1 MVERRDKTDTDGRG
15 LGHSFAADN
24 VDRGDPDV
32 DFIKRRPTYPI
43 GDDPRGREIDFEDD
57 TLDGSQAI
65 GHRPVYR
72 AYRGNAPLEGQE
84 FGMPER
90 VGSLDSITD
99 LRPELP
105 DKSVDFAALEAAK
118 EIERERLAETKFQ
131 ALFPSVSIKSPAP
144 GQSFSVG
151 SQIQIVTG
159 VTVLQGLQSVL
170 LFVGGRSVERRV
182 LDRRDQDAFR
192 HGDFTFY
199 YTIPSNQ
206 VLGPLDITIRAYNVS
221 NALQGFVAD
230 DATNTPPNADGI
242 DKAVGTLD
250 GRIGQLYGSERTAPL
265 LEASS
270 FLRTPDSVI
279 SISINVI

>member
-1 MVERRDKTDTDGRG
+1 MVERRGKTDTEGRG

-57 TLDGSQAI
+57 TLDGSQSI

-72 AYRGNAPLEGQE
+72 AYKGQAPLEGQE

-90 VGSLDSITD
+90 IGSLDNITD
-99 LRPELP
+99 LRPDLP
-105 DKSVDFAALEAAK
+105 SRSVDANALDAEK
-118 EIERERLAETKFQ
+118 EIERERLEETKFQ
-131 ALFPSVSIKSPAP
+131 ALFPTVSIKNPSP

-151 SQIQIVTG
+151 SQVQVVTG

-170 LFVGGRSVERRV
+170 LFAGGQLVERRV
-182 LDRRDQDAFR
+182 LDRRDQAAFR

-199 YTIPSNQ
+199 YTVPSNQ
-206 VLGPLDITIRAYNVS
+206 PLGPLDITIRAFNIS

-250 GRIGQLYGSERTAPL
+250 GRIGQLYGSEQTAPL
-265 LEASS
+265 LDASS
-270 FLRTPDSVI
+270 FLRTPDSVV
-279 SISINVI
+279 SITINIV

>member
-1 MVERRDKTDTDGRG
+1 MAERRGKTDTEGRG

-24 VDRGDPDV
+24 VERGEEGV

-57 TLDGSQAI
+57 TTDGSQSI
-65 GHRPVYR
+65 GHHPVYR
-72 AYRGNAPLEGQE
+72 AYKGQAPLEGQE

-90 VGSLDSITD
+90 IGSLDKLKD
-99 LRPELP
+99 LDPELP
-105 DKSVDFAALEAAK
+105 NRSVDFNALEAAK
-118 EIERERLAETKFQ
+118 AIERERLAETKFQ
-131 ALFPSVSIKSPAP
+131 ALFPSISIKNPSP

-151 SQIQIVTG
+151 SQIQIITG

-170 LFVGGRSVERRV
+170 LFVGGDLKERRV
-182 LDRRDQDAFR
+182 LDRRDQSAFR
-192 HGDFTFY
+192 SGDFTFY

-206 VLGPLDITIRAYNVS
+206 TLGPLDITIRAFNIS

-250 GRIGQLYGSERTAPL
+250 GRIGQLYGSEQTAPL

-270 FLRTPDSVI
+270 FLRTPDSVV
-279 SISINVI
+279 SITINII